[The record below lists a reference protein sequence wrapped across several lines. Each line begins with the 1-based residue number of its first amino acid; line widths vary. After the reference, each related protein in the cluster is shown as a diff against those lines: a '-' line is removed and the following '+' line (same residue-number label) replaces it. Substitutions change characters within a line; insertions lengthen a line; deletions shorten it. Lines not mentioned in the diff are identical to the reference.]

1 MQRINIYDI
10 YADVC
15 LPKHAHSQAT
25 QLALQLGRHPANS
38 APTIAK
44 PGTLLV
50 LTSVDQVRSL
60 LSSLLIKVYFAWNT
74 ARGPY
79 YAACLMLGATVD

>member
-25 QLALQLGRHPANS
+25 QLAFQMSRHPGNS
-38 APTIAK
+38 APTIAR
-44 PGTLLV
+44 PGAPSSSAWPQPCPLPLL
-50 LTSVDQVRSL
+50 L
-60 LSSLLIKVYFAWNT
+60 LLLLLLCLLALNT
-74 ARGPY
+74 G
-79 YAACLMLGATVD
+79 LHMLC